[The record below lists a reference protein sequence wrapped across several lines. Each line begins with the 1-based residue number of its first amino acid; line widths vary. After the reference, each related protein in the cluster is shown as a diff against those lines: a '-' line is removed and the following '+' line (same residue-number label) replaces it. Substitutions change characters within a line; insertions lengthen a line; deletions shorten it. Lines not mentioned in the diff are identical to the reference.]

1 MTQAP
6 ERSKVALSAFVR
18 QEFGAPV
25 ETIIGLAEIL
35 IEDAAAEDALAADL
49 ARIRDAGTQLLG
61 LLGQLLETAPRL
73 AGRPAEEIAFT
84 KAKLRH
90 DLRTPLNAVKGYAE
104 LILEEARDSGRDP
117 PVAWHRHRLVC
128 NPDARRTRR
137 RSPG

>member
-1 MTQAP
+1 MTQAR

-84 KAKLRH
+84 KAKLMVYLVSFQNGFFWKSFFER
-90 DLRTPLNAVKGYAE
+90 RQKAVE
-104 LILEEARDSGRDP
+104 QEAST
-117 PVAWHRHRLVC
+117 H
-128 NPDARRTRR
+128 
-137 RSPG
+137 